1 MHDYV
6 RMQCFIWSASQRTV
20 HYWSDRISLLL
31 HGSQVP
37 HTSSIDCVTCY
48 AKYHFKRLSYITNH
62 LWCYKPHVQ
71 HSCQWASQ
79 CLLYLVFITVTFS
92 FRTL

>member
-1 MHDYV
+1 MKIL
-6 RMQCFIWSASQRTV
+6 FETLNIPAKL
-20 HYWSDRISLLL
+20 HYPQFTYR
-31 HGSQVP
+31 G
-37 HTSSIDCVTCY
+37 
-48 AKYHFKRLSYITNH
+48 
-62 LWCYKPHVQ
+62 YKPHVQ